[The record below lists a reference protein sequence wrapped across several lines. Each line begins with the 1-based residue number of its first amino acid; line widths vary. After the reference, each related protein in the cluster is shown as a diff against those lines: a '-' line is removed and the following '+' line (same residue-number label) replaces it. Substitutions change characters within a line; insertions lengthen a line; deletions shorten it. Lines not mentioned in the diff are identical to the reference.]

1 MFLNSFDH
9 FKHLTN
15 LLCAYTTRNVK
26 KISIF
31 SETSCSKTAK
41 THWFYLKSAFEG
53 ASISKNH
60 CQLTFAAIKM
70 DWGVVRPSCLF
81 LRIDMIP
88 RKPTSANIVVPKH
101 FKNFLAHFNS
111 TAHDGQHP
119 LFESQ
124 KSYLSAILSK
134 THKNECLLAFLQIKN
149 DSDTFGAHH
158 WCFWNA
164 LIILNTLPTYLV
176 PIGRIS

>member
-1 MFLNSFDH
+1 MFLDSFDH

-26 KISIF
+26 TISIF

-60 CQLTFAAIKM
+60 FQLTFAAIKM
-70 DWGVVRPSCLF
+70 DWGVVRPFCLF

-88 RKPTSANIVVPKH
+88 RKPANTNIAVAYL

-111 TAHDGQHP
+111 TPHDRQHP
-119 LFESQ
+119 LFEV
-124 KSYLSAILSK
+124 KRAIWVRLGWKHTKLSV
-134 THKNECLLAFLQIKN
+134 CVRFLK
-149 DSDTFGAHH
+149 
-158 WCFWNA
+158 
-164 LIILNTLPTYLV
+164 
-176 PIGRIS
+176 